1 MATTAYPHS
10 TVLAANLNFSQP
22 NVDRPSEA
30 EKLQGLLYAVIGTA
44 LGLLTGT
51 AAVVGS
57 WGTNT
62 AVMAR
67 ESAEVR
73 ISAPGS
79 GSSVPQNAW
88 RSDTIQQQVGGP
100 VSENSAPV
108 LVQATPEMSA
118 THHTAV
124 STMHHAVSNSFTK
137 RGLASAH
144 KVAFTG
150 GARSLSM
157 APAAFET
164 AEASEPAAS
173 DSASNPAQ
181 TRIEGDL
188 TVADFDASTG
198 TLETREGRSF
208 SVSPASSVG
217 NSNDWQD
224 YAGNVHYQCTQAGSC
239 SLTGSGVASSA
250 TLI

>member
-44 LGLLTGT
+44 LGLLAGT

-124 STMHHAVSNSFTK
+124 STMHHAVSNSLTK
-137 RGLASAH
+137 RG
-144 KVAFTG
+144 
-150 GARSLSM
+150 
-157 APAAFET
+157 
-164 AEASEPAAS
+164 
-173 DSASNPAQ
+173 
-181 TRIEGDL
+181 
-188 TVADFDASTG
+188 
-198 TLETREGRSF
+198 
-208 SVSPASSVG
+208 
-217 NSNDWQD
+217 
-224 YAGNVHYQCTQAGSC
+224 
-239 SLTGSGVASSA
+239 
-250 TLI
+250 